1 FKAKSYPDALNL
13 ARRLDELNRLRQQ
26 TEHNID
32 EEALRLADSK
42 ENPYVYVLH
51 SKAWHNGVI
60 GIVASK
66 LCEKFGKP
74 CILLS
79 EESGKY
85 KGSGR
90 SIDGFNLFDALADS
104 EELLTAFGGHA
115 LAAGLSIAEENLPAF
130 TEKINAYA
138 KKRITADMLI
148 PKLSVDCEISPTH
161 ITLDWANALK
171 KFEPFGTGNE
181 PPVFALYGAKILYAN
196 AIGANKQH
204 LSLRIGKDGVTV
216 NAVWFG
222 MGAYAEELSADIMAD
237 IAFTMNIN
245 TYNGTESVQLI
256 IKDIKKR

>member
-1 FKAKSYPDALNL
+1 M
-13 ARRLDELNRLRQQ
+13 
-26 TEHNID
+26 
-32 EEALRLADSK
+32 
-42 ENPYVYVLH
+42 
-51 SKAWHNGVI
+51 
-60 GIVASK
+60 
-66 LCEKFGKP
+66 
-74 CILLS
+74 
-79 EESGKY
+79 
-85 KGSGR
+85 
-90 SIDGFNLFDALADS
+90 
-104 EELLTAFGGHA
+104 
-115 LAAGLSIAEENLPAF
+115 AAGLSIAEENLPAF

-148 PKLSVDCEISPTH
+148 PKLSVDCEISP
-161 ITLDWANALK
+161 
-171 KFEPFGTGNE
+171 TGNE